1 MARQRVDALMQV
13 VAGAGQVVADGKSF
27 HHQARQVDG
36 RDLLDREREVH
47 GVIGFGKRFVD
58 DPGWQIKK
66 IAWAERDLLRDLT
79 G

>member
-1 MARQRVDALMQV
+1 
-13 VAGAGQVVADGKSF
+13 
-27 HHQARQVDG
+27 
-36 RDLLDREREVH
+36 VH